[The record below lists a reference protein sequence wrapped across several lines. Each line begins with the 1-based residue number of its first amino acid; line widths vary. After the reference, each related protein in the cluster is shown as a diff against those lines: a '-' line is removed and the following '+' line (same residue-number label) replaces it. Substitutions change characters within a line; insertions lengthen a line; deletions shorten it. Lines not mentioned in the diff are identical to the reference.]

1 MAYISHTKRSNNKLL
16 FDEAIM
22 LFGLLLLLW
31 ISGNHW
37 MQILY
42 PLSGSLDQNIWL
54 LIILSMICFLAITGL
69 CWWLLHR
76 FWLSMDLPAFSQM
89 VLQFKSLQLWQ
100 QLGFYLFC
108 FALLLFTAVGSLVAI
123 C

>member
-1 MAYISHTKRSNNKLL
+1 MAYLSQAKPSNNKIL

-54 LIILSMICFLAITGL
+54 LIILSLICFLTVTGI
-69 CWWLLHR
+69 CWWLLQR
-76 FWLSMDLPAFSQM
+76 FWLSMGLPAFNSMVSQ
-89 VLQFKSLQLWQ
+89 FNSLELWQ

-108 FALLLFTAVGSLVAI
+108 FALWLFTAVGSLVAI